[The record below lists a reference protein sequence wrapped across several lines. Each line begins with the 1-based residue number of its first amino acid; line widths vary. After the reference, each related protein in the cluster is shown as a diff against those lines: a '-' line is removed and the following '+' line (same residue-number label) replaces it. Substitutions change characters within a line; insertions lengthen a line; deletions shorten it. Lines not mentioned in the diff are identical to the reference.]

1 MPRYWI
7 ICMSED
13 NFEISK
19 QHNLIGMRES
29 MKRDLDKMQVGDI
42 VVFYV
47 PKKTIDS
54 YSNYPTTKV
63 QAFKG
68 IAEITSETFSNDEPI
83 WKPQGNEIF
92 PQRKKVKF
100 LETDLNVPIRPL
112 IEQLSFVTNTAWWA
126 LPLRRGYVEIKESDL
141 ELIKGYG
148 REKNE
153 K

>member
-1 MPRYWI
+1 MPKYWI

-29 MKRDLDKMQVGDI
+29 KKIDLDKMQVGDE

-54 YSNYPTTKV
+54 SSSDPANKI

-68 IAEITSETFSNDEPI
+68 IAEITSETFSSDESI
-83 WKPQGNEIF
+83 WKPLGNDIF
-92 PQRKKVKF
+92 PHRKKVKF

-112 IEQLSFVTNTAWWA
+112 IEKLSFVTNTAWWA
-126 LPLRRGYVEIKESDL
+126 LPLRRGYVEIEESDL

-148 REKNE
+148 R
-153 K
+153 

>member
-1 MPRYWI
+1 MPKYWI
-7 ICMSED
+7 ICISED

-19 QHNLIGMRES
+19 QHNLIGMS
-29 MKRDLDKMQVGDI
+29 KTKKNDLDEMQVGDI
-42 VVFYV
+42 VVFYIA
-47 PKKTIDS
+47 KKTVDS
-54 YSNYPTTKV
+54 SSSNPDSRV

-68 IAEITSETFSNDEPI
+68 IAEITSETISSDELI
-83 WKPQGNEIF
+83 WKPRGNEIF
-92 PQRKKVKF
+92 PHRKQVKF

-112 IEQLSFVTNTAWWA
+112 IEKLSFVTNTIWWA

-148 REKNE
+148 HEKNE